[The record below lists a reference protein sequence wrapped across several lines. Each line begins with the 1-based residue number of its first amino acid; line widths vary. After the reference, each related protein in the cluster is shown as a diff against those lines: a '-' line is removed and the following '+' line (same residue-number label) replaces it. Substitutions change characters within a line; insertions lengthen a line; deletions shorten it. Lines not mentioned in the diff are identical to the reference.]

1 MTVPVIEIRGIGPKA
16 AEFLRN
22 NGIFT
27 AEDLLKDGINC
38 LQQVP
43 GFGKNRAEQIL
54 KVMTVTLGLGG
65 KKSSAK
71 PEKKKKK
78 KRKDKNKKKS
88 RKKKSGKDKKKS
100 DKKGKKKGKKDKKK
114 KDKKKKEK

>member
-1 MTVPVIEIRGIGPKA
+1 MTVPVIEITGIGPKA

-27 AEDLLKDGINC
+27 AEDLIKDGINC

-43 GFGKNRAEQIL
+43 GFGKNRAEQVL
-54 KVMTVTLGLGG
+54 KLMTATLGLGS

-71 PEKKKKK
+71 PDKKKS
-78 KRKDKNKKKS
+78 KDKNKKHS
-88 RKKKSGKDKKKS
+88 CKKNSNKDKKKR
-100 DKKGKKKGKKDKKK
+100 DKKDKKKGKKEKKK
-114 KDKKKKEK
+114 K

>member
-54 KVMTVTLGLGG
+54 KVITVTLGLGG

-71 PEKKKKK
+71 PDKKKKK
-78 KRKDKNKKKS
+78 KSKDKN
-88 RKKKSGKDKKKS
+88 KKKSGKDKKKS
-100 DKKGKKKGKKDKKK
+100 DKKGKKKGKKDKN
-114 KDKKKKEK
+114 KKKK

>member
-1 MTVPVIEIRGIGPKA
+1 MTVPVIEIQGIGPRA

-43 GFGKNRAEQIL
+43 GFGKNRAEQVL
-54 KVMTVTLGLGG
+54 KVITTTLGSGG
-65 KKSSAK
+65 KKSSVK
-71 PEKKKKK
+71 FDKKKKK
-78 KRKDKNKKKS
+78 GKEKNKN
-88 RKKKSGKDKKKS
+88 KKKSGKDKKKN
-100 DKKGKKKGKKDKKK
+100 DKKAKKNRKKDKKK
-114 KDKKKKEK
+114 NKK

>member
-1 MTVPVIEIRGIGPKA
+1 MTVPVIEIPGIGPKA

-38 LQQVP
+38 LQRVP
-43 GFGKNRAEQIL
+43 GFGKNRAEQVL
-54 KVMTVTLGLGG
+54 KVMTASLGLGG

-71 PEKKKKK
+71 PDKKKKK
-78 KRKDKNKKKS
+78 KSKDKNKKKS
-88 RKKKSGKDKKKS
+88 GKKRSGKDKKKS
-100 DKKGKKKGKKDKKK
+100 DKKDKKKGKKDKKK
-114 KDKKKKEK
+114 RK

>member
-1 MTVPVIEIRGIGPKA
+1 MTVPVIEIPGIGPKA

-43 GFGKNRAEQIL
+43 GFSKNRAEQVLEVI
-54 KVMTVTLGLGG
+54 TGSLGLGG
-65 KKSSAK
+65 KKSNVKSD
-71 PEKKKKK
+71 KKKKK
-78 KRKDKNKKKS
+78 KSKDKN
-88 RKKKSGKDKKKS
+88 KKKSGKDKKKS
-100 DKKGKKKGKKDKKK
+100 DKKSKKKRKKDK
-114 KDKKKKEK
+114 EKRK

>member
-1 MTVPVIEIRGIGPKA
+1 MTVPVIEIPGIGPKA

-27 AEDLLKDGINC
+27 AEDLIKDGINC

-43 GFGKNRAEQIL
+43 GFGKNRAEQVL
-54 KVMTVTLGLGG
+54 KVITATLGLGS

-71 PEKKKKK
+71 PDKKKKK
-78 KRKDKNKKKS
+78 KSKDKNKKHS
-88 RKKKSGKDKKKS
+88 CKKKSNKDKKKR
-100 DKKGKKKGKKDKKK
+100 DKKDKKDKKKGKKEKKK
-114 KDKKKKEK
+114 K